1 MLWKVAKQMN
11 RYMIEATEDNLDIC
25 IDSLHLIGAK
35 IVAVSVVENKYLILY
50 RSEVEYSLKDLM
62 EVSEY
67 EYAKQPIK

>member
-67 EYAKQPIK
+67 EYAK